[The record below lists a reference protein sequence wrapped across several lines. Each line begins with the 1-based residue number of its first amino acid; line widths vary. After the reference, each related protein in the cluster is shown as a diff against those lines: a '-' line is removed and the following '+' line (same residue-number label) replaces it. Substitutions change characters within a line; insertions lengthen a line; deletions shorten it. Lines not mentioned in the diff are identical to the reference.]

1 MLYSLCAGR
10 GELLMFGGM
19 RSDMQ
24 RDNRHPFTHTIS
36 NDVYVLSPDRI
47 L

>member
-10 GELLMFGGM
+10 GELILFGGM

-24 RDNRHPFTHTIS
+24 GDNRRPFTHTIS
-36 NDVYVLSPDRI
+36 NDIYILSPARSV
-47 L
+47 